1 MARFIG
7 PSVNKTS
14 TPALNV
20 IPTTTYTRATG
31 ITTDGS
37 NNVTSVTL
45 GDAAYTSILY
55 NNVGLITSFTE
66 TIGGVSKN
74 FQLTYDANYV
84 VTLIS
89 QVF

>member
-20 IPTTTYTRATG
+20 VPTTTYTRATG
-31 ITTDGS
+31 ITTDAS

-45 GDAAYTSILY
+45 GDAVYSSVLY
-55 NNVGLITSFTE
+55 NNVGLITSYTE
-66 TIGGVSKN
+66 SIGGVSKN
-74 FQLTYDANYV
+74 FVLSYDANYI
-84 VTLIS
+84 VTSIS